1 MTAWEAHS
9 ARFGSLGE
17 YGDFNEALELYYHDK
32 LESAYA
38 FVEAM
43 GAGSLARGLGVYRMI
58 EAEWA
63 TRTASSRQ
71 SSGDWLEIEW
81 IPTEASWTIV
91 ELEAAIRH
99 ACDQVCQAFGWA
111 VGPPTLFTV
120 LARSADA
127 PWTPGRHGYCVDMYP
142 YEKVCLPNYLLNDRG
157 EFEAA
162 VRHEFAHVMTVNRA
176 QGLCPRWFDEAVAML
191 ADGTRNGPQ
200 WRRFR
205 ERHDPWRSLHA
216 LDVAFG
222 EDRENFAGQRVVL
235 QAYTQSHVIGEYLA
249 SLHGTRGVGDC
260 LDRFLPFGFW
270 AGLAARLKGRPA
282 VDTALKKSFGMDADT
297 VNEKALAWL
306 TA

>member
-38 FVEAM
+38 LVEAM
-43 GAGSLARGLGVYRMI
+43 GAGSLAHGLGIYRMI

-63 TRTASSRQ
+63 TRSASTRVG
-71 SSGDWLEIEW
+71 SGDWLEIEW
-81 IPTEASWTIV
+81 IPGEVSWTVDEID
-91 ELEAAIRH
+91 EAVRR
-99 ACDQVCQAFGWA
+99 ACDQVCLAFGWS

-142 YEKVCLPNYLLNDRG
+142 YEKVCLPNYLLNDPA
-157 EFEAA
+157 EFAAA

-176 QGLCPRWFDEAVAML
+176 QGLCPRWFDEAVAMV
-191 ADGTRNGPQ
+191 ADGTRNKPQ

-216 LDVAFG
+216 LDAAFR
-222 EDRENFAGQRVVL
+222 EDRENFAGQRAVL
-235 QAYTQSHVIGEYLA
+235 QAYTQSHVIGEFLA
-249 SLHGTRGVGDC
+249 SLRGTRALGDC
-260 LDRFLPFGFW
+260 LDRFSPVGFW
-270 AGLAARLKGRPA
+270 AALSMRLQGRPA
-282 VDTALKKSFGMDADT
+282 VDIALKKSYGLEGET
-297 VNEKALAWL
+297 VNERAFGWL
-306 TA
+306 TS